1 VNELIDFFHCAA
13 EDRRHGATEIERR
26 LISGLLAESGRWTV
40 PDLASGAR
48 RLLEGQPAMAN
59 LRNLARVLAGD
70 RLTVTRQQLERRS
83 KLLAELDRRFAASA
97 REFIEGAA
105 RIVTISRSSAVA
117 AVLEGAWRFG
127 WRGETVIF
135 DGVPVG
141 SGSDQMQRLAET
153 MEHLQA
159 PPDSVISEWLVGIG
173 IKVVIGAD
181 AVSPRRLV
189 NATGTR
195 TLLELAAAGSVP
207 VAVVADSGKDLPDD
221 EIDWVVASSPVVVEE
236 GTGRRRPIFEVIPVN
251 LVSMRI
257 SE

>member
-1 VNELIDFFHCAA
+1 
-13 EDRRHGATEIERR
+13 
-26 LISGLLAESGRWTV
+26 
-40 PDLASGAR
+40 
-48 RLLEGQPAMAN
+48 
-59 LRNLARVLAGD
+59 
-70 RLTVTRQQLERRS
+70 
-83 KLLAELDRRFAASA
+83 
-97 REFIEGAA
+97 
-105 RIVTISRSSAVA
+105 
-117 AVLEGAWRFG
+117 
-127 WRGETVIF
+127 
-135 DGVPVG
+135 
-141 SGSDQMQRLAET
+141 MQRLAET

-195 TLLELAAAGSVP
+195 TLLELAAVRSVP

-221 EIDWVVASSPVVVEE
+221 EMDGVVASGPVVVEE

>member
-1 VNELIDFFHCAA
+1 MNELIDFFHCAA

-26 LISGLLAESGRWTV
+26 LISGLLADSGRWTV
-40 PDLASGAR
+40 PDLASGAQ

-70 RLTVTRQQLERRS
+70 RLTVTRQRLERRS
-83 KLLAELDRRFAASA
+83 KLLAELDQRFAACA

-189 NATGTR
+189 NATGTG
-195 TLLELAAAGSVP
+195 TLLELAAASSVP

>member
-1 VNELIDFFHCAA
+1 
-13 EDRRHGATEIERR
+13 
-26 LISGLLAESGRWTV
+26 
-40 PDLASGAR
+40 
-48 RLLEGQPAMAN
+48 MAN
-59 LRNLARVLAGD
+59 LRNLARVLASD
-70 RLTVTRQQLERRS
+70 RLTVTRQRLERRS
-83 KLLAELDRRFAASA
+83 KLLAELDQRFAASA

-117 AVLEGAWRFG
+117 AVLEGAWRCG

-141 SGSDQMQRLAET
+141 SGPDQMKRLAET

-189 NATGTR
+189 NASGTR
-195 TLLELAAAGSVP
+195 TLLELAAASSVP
-207 VAVVADSGKDLPDD
+207 VAVVADSGKELPDD
-221 EIDWVVASSPVVVEE
+221 EIDGVVASGPVVVEE
-236 GTGRRRPIFEVIPVN
+236 GTGRRLPIFEVIPVN

>member
-1 VNELIDFFHCAA
+1 MSELRDLFRRAA

-26 LISGLLAESGRWTV
+26 LISGLLADSGRWTA
-40 PDLASGAR
+40 PDLAAGAR

-59 LRNLARVLAGD
+59 LRNLARVLASD
-70 RLTVTRQQLERRS
+70 RLTVTRQRLEKRS

-117 AVLEGAWRFG
+117 AVLEGAWRRG

-141 SGSDQMQRLAET
+141 SGPDQMKRLAET

-159 PPDSVISEWLVGIG
+159 PPDSMISEWLVGIG
-173 IKVVIGAD
+173 IKVIIGAD

-189 NATGTR
+189 NASGTR
-195 TLLELAAAGSVP
+195 NLLELAAAGSVP
-207 VAVVADSGKDLPDD
+207 VAVVADSGKDLPDV
-221 EIDWVVASSPVVVEE
+221 EIDGVVASGPVVAEE
-236 GTGRRRPIFEVIPVN
+236 GTGRRRPIFEAIPVN
-251 LVSMRI
+251 LVSIRI
-257 SE
+257 TE

>member
-1 VNELIDFFHCAA
+1 
-13 EDRRHGATEIERR
+13 
-26 LISGLLAESGRWTV
+26 
-40 PDLASGAR
+40 
-48 RLLEGQPAMAN
+48 MAN
-59 LRNLARVLAGD
+59 LRNLARVLASD
-70 RLTVTRQQLERRS
+70 RLTVTRQRLEGRS
-83 KLLAELDRRFAASA
+83 KLLAELDQRFATSG
-97 REFIEGAA
+97 REFIESAA

-117 AVLEGAWRFG
+117 AVLEGAWRCG

-141 SGSDQMQRLAET
+141 SGSDQMKRLAES

-159 PPDSVISEWLVGIG
+159 PPDSVISEWLVEIG

-189 NATGTR
+189 NAVGTR
-195 TLLELAAAGSVP
+195 TLLELAAASSIP

-221 EIDWVVASSPVVVEE
+221 EIDGVVASGPVVVEE